1 VSDQAALQEVDD
13 AVRRDEL
20 SDWWKRWGTWVVA
33 AAVVVVVGVAG
44 KVGYQKYDA
53 SQRAAGGA
61 VYSATLAKAAQDP
74 KGARADFEKQAKDAP
89 EPYRSLA
96 RLMVAEL
103 ADTPE
108 QQAEGLSKVGPT
120 LSSTELSDLAAVM
133 AAMRSID
140 AGKADEM
147 IAKLEPMAG
156 EKRPYR
162 TSVRELQAMSA
173 ARKGDL
179 KRARELWTEIVK
191 DPEAPQ
197 GAQQRAQALINLN
210 EGVEAK

>member
-1 VSDQAALQEVDD
+1 MSDQTALQEVDD

-20 SDWWKRWGTWVVA
+20 DEWWKRWGTWVVV

-44 KVGYQKYDA
+44 SVGYQKYDA
-53 SQRAAGGA
+53 SQRAEAGA

-74 KGARADFEKQAKDAP
+74 KAARADFEKQAKDAP

-108 QQAEGLSKVGPT
+108 QQAEALAKVGPT

-133 AAMRSID
+133 AAMRGAD
-140 AGKADEM
+140 AGKTDEM

-179 KRARELWTEIVK
+179 KRARELWTAIAK

-210 EGVEAK
+210 EGAEAK